1 MSNSYVR
8 KTDNPN
14 MGWSDER
21 RAKYSAQCK
30 VARSN
35 GTWHKKSKKAVGLAI
50 SNGKKEA
57 IKRKNRSEGQKRRHR
72 EVSLH
77 NILSKTPK
85 ELLNQVSPPP
95 PKVDDQ
101 VNIKELRKEVPVNE
115 PRPPR
120 SPFTIVGCTRA
131 ELENAVVDLFD
142 LIEDHFGVRPN
153 YNDFLNNAVEDKLA
167 KFKEDLCH

>member
-1 MSNSYVR
+1 MSNTYVR

-30 VARSN
+30 EAHAN
-35 GTWHKKSKKAVGLAI
+35 GTRYKKSKKAVGLAI

-57 IKRKNRSEGQKRRHR
+57 IKRKNRSEGQKRRHQEAKER
-72 EVSLH
+72 D
-77 NILSKTPK
+77 ILGQTIDEILVPS
-85 ELLNQVSPPP
+85 S

-101 VNIKELRKEVPVNE
+101 VNIKKLHKEVVLVKE
-115 PRPPR
+115 PHKEEALDPLD
-120 SPFTIVGCTRA
+120 TAVA
-131 ELENAVVDLFD
+131 NAVVDLFD
-142 LIEDHFGVRPN
+142 LIEDHLGFRPN

-167 KFKEDLCH
+167 KFKESLCR

>member
-30 VARSN
+30 EAHAN
-35 GTWHKKSKKAVGLAI
+35 GTRYKKSKKAVGLAI

-72 EVSLH
+72 EAGISPTAKAIRDVLSTPHSL
-77 NILSKTPK
+77 S
-85 ELLNQVSPPP
+85 

-101 VNIKELRKEVPVNE
+101 ANMKRILEVERKEVFE
-115 PRPPR
+115 MEDALWELKIA
-120 SPFTIVGCTRA
+120 TIKDVRI
-131 ELENAVVDLFD
+131 LFD
-142 LIEDHFGVRPN
+142 IIEEHFGFQPS
-153 YNDFLNNAVEDKLA
+153 LNQFMEDAIGEKVA
-167 KFKEDLCH
+167 KFKEALCR